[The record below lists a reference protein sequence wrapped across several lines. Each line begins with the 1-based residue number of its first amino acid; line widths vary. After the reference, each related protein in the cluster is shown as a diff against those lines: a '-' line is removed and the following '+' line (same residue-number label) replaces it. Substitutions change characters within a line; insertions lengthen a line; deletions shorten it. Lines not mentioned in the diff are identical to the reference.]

1 MKELINLTI
10 LSTWRRIKTITR
22 YKMNFIL
29 EVLMS
34 FAWGFGLLI
43 FSFIID
49 PTRFASSIGT
59 NYFSFLIIGVAFQ
72 AYTGAAVW
80 GSPYEVQSELTT
92 GQVEYTFASPV
103 QMYYYMLS
111 YSISQALIGTVFDIL
126 PMFAIG
132 AIFAQNLPSLT
143 SILMALFTIVL
154 TFLVLSQLGVII
166 TCLLLIFK
174 NVSALNSFLNFL
186 FQVATGMLVPIQ
198 FMPNELKVLAF
209 AIPLTHG
216 MDLARH
222 FIVGSNTIWSV
233 EIEFGALIV
242 SLILL
247 TLVARFSVSYVERK
261 AKVEGLS
268 LA

>member
-1 MKELINLTI
+1 M
-10 LSTWRRIKTITR
+10 KTITR

-34 FAWGFGLLI
+34 FVWGFGLLI
-43 FSFIID
+43 FSFVID
-49 PTRFASSIGT
+49 PARFASSIGT
-59 NYFSFLIIGVAFQ
+59 NYFSFLIVGIAFQ

-103 QMYYYMLS
+103 KMYYYMLS

-126 PMFAIG
+126 PMFTIG

-143 SILMALFTIVL
+143 SLLMALFSIIL

-198 FMPNELKVLAF
+198 FMPKELKALAF
-209 AIPLTHG
+209 VIPLTHG
-216 MDLARH
+216 MDLTRH
-222 FIVGSNTIWSV
+222 FVIGSNTIWSIEV
-233 EIEFGALIV
+233 EFSALVIF
-242 SLILL
+242 LILL
-247 TLVARFSVSYVERK
+247 TLVAKFSVSYVEKK
-261 AKVEGLS
+261 AKIEGLS